1 MNKGDKKMTIW
12 AFNQPSEEYVK
23 FISDSVKAGVSRFG
37 WSWFDG
43 ADLNIL
49 KNKKWGEMSND
60 EQNVWSKSGF
70 LLDIAECD
78 WIVHI
83 NVPEWGKCTIAKVIK
98 PYYFD
103 KNATDKD
110 FRHCIGVDQASV
122 IEFDRNDPNIHPLVS
137 RKLKLRGRFWRIYC
151 EKEFFQ
157 SLENLKNNAIDLG
170 GQGKGTF
177 FLKAEL
183 SEPLKQ
189 ITKLIHK
196 NHDGK
201 NLETFIAAVFREVPY
216 VENVIENGFGWGT
229 DYGADLIIE
238 YRSGLPI
245 NGLEKIEKIVVQIKS
260 YEGEHWETH
269 AVDQIEEAINKFE
282 ADAGMLITTAEKTM
296 HLQEAMDRLASKI
309 EKPIALLAGE
319 DIARFVLKYYGDE
332 LLK

>member
-1 MNKGDKKMTIW
+1 MTIW
-12 AFNQPSEEYVK
+12 AFNQPAEEYIEFVR
-23 FISDSVKAGVSRFG
+23 DSVRSGVSRFG
-37 WSWFDG
+37 WSWFEE
-43 ADLNIL
+43 ADLNTL
-49 KNKKWGEMSND
+49 KHKKWEEMSKD
-60 EQNVWSKSGF
+60 EQEVWSKSAF
-70 LLDIAECD
+70 LLDVAEDD

-83 NVPEWGKCTIAKVIK
+83 NIPEWGKCTAAKVIK
-98 PYYFD
+98 PYYFE
-103 KNATDKD
+103 KKAIKED
-110 FRHCIGVDQASV
+110 FRHCVGVNLESV
-122 IEFDRNDPNIHPLVS
+122 TEFDRNDQNVHPLLS

-157 SLENLKNNAIDLG
+157 SLKNLKENAIDIG
-170 GQGKGTF
+170 SESKGTF
-177 FLKAEL
+177 FLKTEL

-189 ITKLIHK
+189 ITELIHK

-201 NLETFIAAVFREVPY
+201 NLEKFMADVFREVPF

-229 DYGADLIIE
+229 DYGADLIVE

-269 AVDQIEEAINKFE
+269 AVEQIEEAINQYE
-282 ADAGMLITTAEKTM
+282 ANAGMLITTAEKTVP
-296 HLQEAMDRLASKI
+296 LQEAIDRLASKI